1 MSIFGI
7 LLGFLPIVLL
17 IALVVAVSRRDE
29 EQTSTEAAGLVRR
42 LFLYGLTF
50 AALVV
55 AAQGLTWLLE
65 AVLARPTL
73 AREGAGDVAGG
84 LAFTVVGLPLYYLL
98 WRAAVRRVRGDR
110 EERRSLGWGLYVAGA
125 SVVALVVAA
134 ASVVETIGWITG
146 GSAAPDAA
154 ARALVWGGV
163 WAAHWWMLR
172 HPQLAPQRFGEAALL
187 VGSLVGL
194 VMLAVG
200 AGVSLTVLAD
210 AAYAR
215 LVDRQLVEGGLGE
228 HLRGPLAAAVVG
240 GGIWA
245 WYWLRTA
252 SRLPRRG
259 AVLAYLLVA
268 GVFAGLVT
276 LLASAGTVLF
286 LLLEWALGD
295 PESTS
300 LAAQLSPLPAALVT
314 ALVGGLVWSYH
325 RQQVSAVGGVGDTT
339 AGRSYRYLLAGTGLV
354 AAVTGLGMVVNG
366 LLKGVAEPLVSTD
379 PATDTILAGV
389 TSMVMGVPVWLS
401 GWRRAQ
407 AALAGD
413 PAEATTT
420 PRRVYLGI
428 LAGLA
433 GVVALVS
440 LLVVAFELFEGVLE
454 GRRLAAVVES
464 IRVALGL
471 LVATG
476 AAAAYHLGVWR
487 RDRDLAPAPTT
498 RVAQVLVVGDGV
510 ASGVAERLRRSLEV
524 PVSLRTVSE
533 SADSTLDGL
542 EEALR
547 ELHTRRAVVVVEG
560 ERVRVMGTD

>member
-1 MSIFGI
+1 
-7 LLGFLPIVLL
+7 
-17 IALVVAVSRRDE
+17 
-29 EQTSTEAAGLVRR
+29 
-42 LFLYGLTF
+42 
-50 AALVV
+50 
-55 AAQGLTWLLE
+55 
-65 AVLARPTL
+65 
-73 AREGAGDVAGG
+73 
-84 LAFTVVGLPLYYLL
+84 
-98 WRAAVRRVRGDR
+98 
-110 EERRSLGWGLYVAGA
+110 
-125 SVVALVVAA
+125 
-134 ASVVETIGWITG
+134 
-146 GSAAPDAA
+146 
-154 ARALVWGGV
+154 
-163 WAAHWWMLR
+163 
-172 HPQLAPQRFGEAALL
+172 
-187 VGSLVGL
+187 
-194 VMLAVG
+194 
-200 AGVSLTVLAD
+200 
-210 AAYAR
+210 
-215 LVDRQLVEGGLGE
+215 
-228 HLRGPLAAAVVG
+228 
-240 GGIWA
+240 
-245 WYWLRTA
+245 
-252 SRLPRRG
+252 
-259 AVLAYLLVA
+259 
-268 GVFAGLVT
+268 
-276 LLASAGTVLF
+276 
-286 LLLEWALGD
+286 
-295 PESTS
+295 
-300 LAAQLSPLPAALVT
+300 LPAALVT